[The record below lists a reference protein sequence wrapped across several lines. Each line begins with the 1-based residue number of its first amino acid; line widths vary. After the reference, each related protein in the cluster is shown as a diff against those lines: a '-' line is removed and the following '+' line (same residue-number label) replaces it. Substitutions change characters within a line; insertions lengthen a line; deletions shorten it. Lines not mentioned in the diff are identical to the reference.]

1 MRCIRYLMTLLTA
14 FLLGWPMTVFS
25 QEAFESGWYLG
36 GGISYNNVYS
46 YDDTSYGCYGCYGD
60 AEYGDSA
67 TDFTLTG
74 GYRVSEYLAVE
85 ASYFSES
92 EIGWNESS
100 VLVGAPAE
108 LFLVD
113 GNIALES
120 YQLNLLLIGEG
131 RYWQAH
137 LRVGVVFW
145 DAMTDQILTSVS
157 SGQVLETSYDKTGS
171 DYTIGIGIGRRF
183 GDDWQARLDYAY
195 FPIDDRL
202 LNLPDFL
209 DAYADVATLQIVK
222 RFGRSGD

>member
-1 MRCIRYLMTLLTA
+1 MALLTA

-46 YDDTSYGCYGCYGD
+46 YDDACYGCYGG

-74 GYRVSEYLAVE
+74 GYRFSEHFAVE

-92 EIGWNESS
+92 EIGWDESR
-100 VLVGAPAE
+100 VLVGDPAE

-113 GNIALES
+113 ENIALES

-131 RYWQAH
+131 LYWQVH
-137 LRVGVVFW
+137 LRAGVVFW
-145 DAMTDQILTSVS
+145 DAMTDQILTSLS
-157 SGQVLETSYDKTGS
+157 SSRVLETSYDKTGS
-171 DYTIGIGIGRRF
+171 DYTIGIGVGRRF
-183 GDDWQARLDYAY
+183 GNDWQARLDYAY
-195 FPIDDRL
+195 FPIDDGL
-202 LNLPDFL
+202 LNLPAFL
-209 DAYADVATLQIVK
+209 DAYADVTTLQIVK

>member
-1 MRCIRYLMTLLTA
+1 MNRHSAKLLIATTIA
-14 FLLGWPMTVFS
+14 VLLGWPMAAYS
-25 QEAFESGWYLG
+25 QEGFEPGWYLG

-46 YDDTSYGCYGCYGD
+46 YDDICYGCYGE
-60 AEYGDSA
+60 AEYGDGA

-74 GYRVSEYLAVE
+74 GYRVSKLFAVE

-92 EIGWNESS
+92 EIGWDEGR
-100 VLVGAPAE
+100 VLVGDPAE

-137 LRVGVVFW
+137 LRAGVVFW

-183 GDDWQARLDYAY
+183 GNDWQARLDYAY

-209 DAYADVATLQIVK
+209 DAYADVATLQIMK